1 VAQPHSEPD
10 HPITILVAEDEDFL
24 RVLITRVLWEDGYR
38 TLEARDGGEA
48 LHLARLAFPH
58 LHLVITDI
66 MMPNLDGRELGHR
79 LASDCPRLPVLYIS
93 AYMTGDVFHRD
104 APGGAAFLQK
114 PFSPD
119 DLRATVRSLLRAA
132 QERLSPT

>member
-1 VAQPHSEPD
+1 VAEPRTEPE
-10 HPITILVAEDEDFL
+10 HPITILVAEDEEFL
-24 RVLITRVLWEDGYR
+24 RVLITRALWEDGYR
-38 TLEARDGGEA
+38 TLEARNGDEA
-48 LHLARLAFPH
+48 LHLARLAFPY

-66 MMPNLDGRELGHR
+66 VMPNLDGRELGRR

-114 PFSPD
+114 PFSTD